1 MTAQIDK
8 TIKLLEEVERVQS
21 LQRERGWNTFRAEMI
36 ERMLF
41 DVQQEV
47 VHALRE
53 NASKKVG

>member
-8 TIKLLEEVERVQS
+8 AIKLLEEVEQVQAI
-21 LQRERGWNTFRAEMI
+21 QRDRGWNTIRAEMI

>member
-1 MTAQIDK
+1 MTANIGK
-8 TIKLLEEVERVQS
+8 AIELLKEVERVQG
-21 LQRERGWNTFRAEMI
+21 LQRERGWNTFRYEMI

-53 NASKKVG
+53 NATKELA